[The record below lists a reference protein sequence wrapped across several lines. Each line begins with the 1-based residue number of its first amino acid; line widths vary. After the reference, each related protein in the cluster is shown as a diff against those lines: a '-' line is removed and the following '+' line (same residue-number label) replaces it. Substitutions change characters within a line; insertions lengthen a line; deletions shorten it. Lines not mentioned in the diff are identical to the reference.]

1 NEALLFRNRYNSAFA
16 ERVAFFKVSGGSN
29 LSYTADRREFIGRN
43 LDLRAPQAL
52 KRKKLSGSIGAG
64 IDTCAGLQVKLELL
78 HGAEKEIIFQ
88 IGNESDTHMAIQLIQ
103 KFDNV
108 DAIKESLI
116 QVTEFWDEA
125 VGAVQV
131 NTPDKAL
138 NFLANGWLT
147 YQTISSRLFARSGF
161 YQSGGAFGFR
171 DQLQD
176 VLSLLHTTPELA
188 REQILLNASRQ
199 FTEGDVQHWWHPPE
213 GRGVRTRCS
222 DDFLW
227 LPFAVSKYIR
237 VTGDKE
243 ILKERAGFLESR
255 LLHEG
260 EDSLYDLP
268 ISGNLS
274 GDLYEH
280 CVRAIKHGLQFGKH
294 GLPFIGSGDWND
306 GMDLVGNKGAGESV
320 WLAFFLY
327 DILVNFENVATIYG
341 DDAFAATC
349 INEATLLQTNIE
361 KHAWDGEWYKR
372 AWFDDGTPLGS
383 KENEEC
389 SIDAIS
395 QSWSVLSS
403 AAPIE
408 RRNKAMESLDKHLV
422 RRDLKLIQLLEP
434 PFDKSDLNPGY
445 IKG

>member
-161 YQSGGAFGFR
+161 YQSGGAIGFR

-176 VLSLLHTTPELA
+176 VLSLLHTKPELA

-199 FTEGDVQHWWHPPE
+199 FVDGDVQHWWHPPE

-222 DDFLW
+222 DDMLW
-227 LPFAVSKYIR
+227 LPFAVTRYIAA
-237 VTGDKE
+237 TGDTG
-243 ILKERAGFLESR
+243 ILREREGFLEMR
-255 LLHEG
+255 QLYQG

-268 ISGNLS
+268 NQGNQS

-280 CVRAIKHGLQFGKH
+280 CVRAINYSLNFGEH
-294 GLPFIGSGDWND
+294 GLPLIGSGDWND
-306 GMDLVGNKGAGESV
+306 GMDLVGEKGKGESV

-327 DILVNFENVATIYG
+327 DILKNFTSVAKEYG
-341 DDAFAATC
+341 DERFA
-349 INEATLLQTNIE
+349 E
-361 KHAWDGEWYKR
+361 DR
-372 AWFDDGTPLGS
+372 
-383 KENEEC
+383 
-389 SIDAIS
+389 
-395 QSWSVLSS
+395 
-403 AAPIE
+403 
-408 RRNKAMESLDKHLV
+408 
-422 RRDLKLIQLLEP
+422 
-434 PFDKSDLNPGY
+434 KS
-445 IKG
+445 

>member
-88 IGNESDTHMAIQLIQ
+88 IGNESGTHMAIQLIQ

-161 YQSGGAFGFR
+161 YQSGGAIGFR

-176 VLSLLHTTPELA
+176 VLSILHTKPELA
-188 REQILLNASRQ
+188 REQILMNASRQ
-199 FTEGDVQHWWHPPE
+199 FVEGDVQHWWHPPE
-213 GRGVRTRCS
+213 GRGVRTNCS
-222 DDFLW
+222 DDLLW
-227 LPFAVSKYIR
+227 LPFVTSRYVKT
-237 VTGDKE
+237 TGDKE
-243 ILKERAGFLESR
+243 ILDETVGFLESR

-268 ISGNLS
+268 TSGNLS

-280 CVRAIKHGLQFGKH
+280 CMRAIKHSLRFGKH
-294 GLPFIGSGDWND
+294 GLPLMGSGDWND
-306 GMDLVGNKGAGESV
+306 GMDLVGNKGKGESV
-320 WLAFFLY
+320 WLAFFLHTVLIEFS
-327 DILVNFENVATIYG
+327 DTAINHADE
-341 DDAFAATC
+341 AFAETC
-349 INEATLLQTNIE
+349 KSEAAKLKANIE
-361 KHAWDGEWYKR
+361 ASAWDGEWYKR
-372 AWFDDGTPLGS
+372 AWFDDGSPLGS
-383 KENEEC
+383 KENTEC
-389 SIDAIS
+389 
-395 QSWSVLSS
+395 
-403 AAPIE
+403 
-408 RRNKAMESLDKHLV
+408 
-422 RRDLKLIQLLEP
+422 
-434 PFDKSDLNPGY
+434 
-445 IKG
+445 